1 MKKLRH
7 ILPWAALVMLASTV
21 AISMAALRLA
31 SHNKALEAVDVSFI
45 ARKKLKSRVVC
56 TFNFD
61 KNKIAELIARKKAE
75 LNQGEP

>member
-45 ARKKLKSRVVC
+45 ARKNLRAVLYAPS
-56 TFNFD
+56 TST
-61 KNKIAELIARKKAE
+61 KIRL
-75 LNQGEP
+75 PS